1 LQILN
6 ASVAKNLVSAEFIRM
21 HREALESDFVSQNLH
36 SWIDLVSANLPTYKG
51 VAELVSNRIKIFSMY
66 VPVRLT
72 ISLVK

>member
-36 SWIDLVSANLPTYKG
+36 SWIDLVSANLPTKAPLILY
-51 VAELVSNRIKIFSMY
+51 
-66 VPVRLT
+66 
-72 ISLVK
+72 